1 MGRKPTRKGGQDR
14 PATCVIVPNF
24 EFEPSDGE
32 GEEDFEGYPQ
42 VSVQV
47 VWAGFHKASA
57 RIVCLHTH
65 SNAHQAGRHPVLR
78 HLLMRVTP
86 RQTRLTVTTQTEQ
99 PACRC
104 NVRALHDVSLLVT
117 WMVCRCYFHRNV
129 ITKSSAVCMMHH
141 AAVTYRASPSST
153 TRTSHLLSS
162 VSLASRRESCAHFAI
177 ARDIHM

>member
-47 VWAGFHKASA
+47 VWADFHQASA

-65 SNAHQAGRHPVLR
+65 SNAHQAGR
-78 HLLMRVTP
+78 
-86 RQTRLTVTTQTEQ
+86 Q
-99 PACRC
+99 A
-104 NVRALHDVSLLVT
+104 
-117 WMVCRCYFHRNV
+117 
-129 ITKSSAVCMMHH
+129 SSAQALANACD
-141 AAVTYRASPSST
+141 ASPDSSDNHNTDRT
-153 TRTSHLLSS
+153 TCVPL
-162 VSLASRRESCAHFAI
+162 
-177 ARDIHM
+177 